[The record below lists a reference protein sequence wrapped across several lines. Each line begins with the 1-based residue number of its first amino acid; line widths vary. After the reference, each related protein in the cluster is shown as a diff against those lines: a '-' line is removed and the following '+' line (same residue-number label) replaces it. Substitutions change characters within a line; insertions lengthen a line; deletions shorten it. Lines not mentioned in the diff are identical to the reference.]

1 MTRLHT
7 PHLCLPGGLHSQ
19 GEGLVV
25 SLERAAKAQE
35 MIVAIFAAGLS
46 GSRVTIPLV
55 NRSHPL
61 E

>member
-1 MTRLHT
+1 MDTANQRLVDDLMQAIH
-7 PHLCLPGGLHSQ
+7 GG
-19 GEGLVV
+19 GGLVV

-35 MIVAIFAAGLS
+35 MICAIFEAGLR
-46 GSRVTIPLV
+46 GTRVVLPLT